1 MVELACLIAL
11 FRNEDKRSMVELACL
26 IALFRIE
33 AKRGMGLSWP
43 V

>member
-1 MVELACLIAL
+1 MACLIAL
-11 FRNEDKRSMVELACL
+11 FRNEAKRGMVELACL